1 MTLSFR
7 TLSRIRGG
15 LTQKLSTAEFEVRAF
30 PSPREDF
37 WGGANEG
44 EKEFTKVYVTFP
56 FPREELGG
64 SNAITKLMRI
74 TGDLVSVP
82 SRGFWGF

>member
-30 PSPREDF
+30 PSPREDL
-37 WGGANEG
+37 GGL
-44 EKEFTKVYVTFP
+44 TVYAAEDAIIAELFP
-56 FPREELGG
+56 YPREDVGG
-64 SNAITKLMRI
+64 SNKHHRYK
-74 TGDLVSVP
+74 G
-82 SRGFWGF
+82 